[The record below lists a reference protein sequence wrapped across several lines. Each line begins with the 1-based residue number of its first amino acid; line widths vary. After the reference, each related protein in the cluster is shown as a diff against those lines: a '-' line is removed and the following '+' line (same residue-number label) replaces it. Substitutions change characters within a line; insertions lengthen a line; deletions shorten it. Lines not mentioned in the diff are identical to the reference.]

1 MIILNKNWNL
11 ILMKSNH
18 NHVGRP
24 HDERPTQK
32 KLKTKPVLIVLGI
45 LLLGNLLWFI
55 AWLIPNG
62 PTNENEV
69 VASVGK
75 EKIFREDWIVAMEE
89 QYGKETLLEMVNAQ
103 VMNTAANK
111 YEIKVTDKEID
122 LELSL
127 IRTAQDSTGSQGQ
140 SLNSDM
146 QRQKI
151 RAQLILDK
159 VLTKDVVIE
168 EEQIKAFYNENQAL
182 YNIPTTYQAS
192 LIVLQTISDA
202 QEAVNELENG
212 SSFDVLARERSVDT
226 SSASL
231 GGDIGFISEGQ
242 ENVDSSVVEAASK
255 LEVDQWSS
263 PVSLSDDRYGVV
275 YLKDIAEGQEFT
287 YEDVKNHI
295 KRELALEQL
304 PQSVSPEAFWNEFD
318 TQWFYGE

>member
-1 MIILNKNWNL
+1 M
-11 ILMKSNH
+11 
-18 NHVGRP
+18 GRP
-24 HDERPTQK
+24 QEGRTTQK
-32 KLKTKPVLIVLGI
+32 KLKTKPVLIVLGL
-45 LLLGNLLWFI
+45 LLLGNLLWLI

-62 PTNENEV
+62 PTGGNEV

-75 EKIFREDWIVAMEE
+75 EKISREDWMVAMEE
-89 QYGKETLLEMVNAQ
+89 QYGKETLLELVNAQ
-103 VMNTAANK
+103 VMNAAAKK
-111 YEIKVTDKEID
+111 YEIKVADKEIN

-127 IRTAQDSTGSQGQ
+127 IRTAQDSTGSQGL

-146 QRQKI
+146 QRQKM

-168 EEQIKAFYNENQAL
+168 DAQIQTFYDENQSL

-192 LIVLQTISDA
+192 LIVLQTKSDA

-263 PVSLSDDRYGVV
+263 PVSLSDGRYGVV
-275 YLKDIAEGQEFT
+275 YLQDIAEGQDFS
-287 YEDVKNHI
+287 YEDVKDHI

-318 TQWFYGE
+318 TEWFYGE

>member
-1 MIILNKNWNL
+1 
-11 ILMKSNH
+11 MKSNH
-18 NHVGRP
+18 NQLGRP
-24 HDERPTQK
+24 QEGRPAQK
-32 KLKTKPVLIVLGI
+32 KLKTKPVLFVLGL
-45 LLLGNLLWFI
+45 LLLGNLLWLI
-55 AWLIPNG
+55 AWLIPNDQTG
-62 PTNENEV
+62 GNEV

-75 EKIFREDWIVAMEE
+75 EKISREDWMVAMEE
-89 QYGKETLLEMVNAQ
+89 QYGKETLLELVNAQ
-103 VMNTAANK
+103 VMDTAAKK
-111 YEIKVTDKEID
+111 YEINVTDKEID

-127 IRTAQDSTGSQGQ
+127 IRSAQDSTGSQGV

-146 QRQKI
+146 QRQKM

-168 EEQIKAFYNENQAL
+168 DEQIRTFYNENQSL
-182 YNIPTTYQAS
+182 YNIPTTYQVS
-192 LIVLQTISDA
+192 LIVLQEIADA

-242 ENVDSSVVEAASK
+242 ENVDPSVVEAASK

-275 YLKDIAEGQEFT
+275 YLQDIVKGQEFS
-287 YEDVKNHI
+287 YEDVKDHI

-318 TQWFYGE
+318 TEWFYGE

>member
-1 MIILNKNWNL
+1 M
-11 ILMKSNH
+11 
-18 NHVGRP
+18 GRP
-24 HDERPTQK
+24 QEGRPTQK
-32 KLKTKPVLIVLGI
+32 KLKTKPVLIVLGL

-62 PTNENEV
+62 PTGGNEV

-75 EKIFREDWIVAMEE
+75 EKISREDWMVAMEE
-89 QYGKETLLEMVNAQ
+89 QYGKETLLELVNAQ
-103 VMNTAANK
+103 VMNSAAKK
-111 YEIKVTDKEID
+111 YEIKVTDKEIN

-127 IRTAQDSTGSQGQ
+127 IRTAQDSTGSQGL

-146 QRQKI
+146 QRQKM

-168 EEQIKAFYNENQAL
+168 DAQIQTFYDENQSL

-192 LIVLQTISDA
+192 LIVLQTKSDA

-242 ENVDSSVVEAASK
+242 ENVDSSVVETASK

-263 PVSLSDDRYGVV
+263 PVSLSDGRYGVV
-275 YLKDIAEGQEFT
+275 YLQDIAEGQDFS
-287 YEDVKNHI
+287 YEDVKDHI

-304 PQSVSPEAFWNEFD
+304 PQSVSPEAFWKEFD
-318 TQWFYGE
+318 T

>member
-1 MIILNKNWNL
+1 MKNWNL
-11 ILMKSNH
+11 LSMKSNH
-18 NHVGRP
+18 NQVGRSQ
-24 HDERPTQK
+24 EGRPTQK
-32 KLKTKPVLIVLGI
+32 KLKTKPVLIVLVF

-62 PTNENEV
+62 PTDGNEV

-75 EKIFREDWIVAMEE
+75 EKISREDWMVGMEE
-89 QYGKETLLEMVNAQ
+89 QYGKETLLELVNAQ
-103 VMNTAANK
+103 VMDTAAKK
-111 YEIKVTDKEID
+111 YKINVTDKEID

-127 IRTAQDSTGSQGQ
+127 IRTAQDSTGTQGQ
-140 SLNSDM
+140 SLNRDM

-168 EEQIKAFYNENQAL
+168 EKQIQTFFDENQSL

-192 LIVLQTISDA
+192 LIVLQTESDA

-231 GGDIGFISEGQ
+231 GGDIGFISDGQ
-242 ENVDSSVVEAASK
+242 ENVDSSVVKAASK
-255 LEVDQWSS
+255 LEIDQWSS
-263 PVSLSDDRYGVV
+263 PVSLSNGRYGVV
-275 YLKDIAEGQEFT
+275 YLQDIAEGQAFT
-287 YEDVKNHI
+287 YEDVKDHI

-304 PQSVSPEAFWNEFD
+304 PQSVSPEAFWEEFD
-318 TQWFYGE
+318 TEWFYGE

>member
-1 MIILNKNWNL
+1 
-11 ILMKSNH
+11 MKSNH
-18 NHVGRP
+18 NNIGRP
-24 HDERPTQK
+24 QDGRPTQK
-32 KLKTKPVLIVLGI
+32 KLKTKPVLIVLGL

-62 PTNENEV
+62 PNEENEV

-75 EKIFREDWIVAMEE
+75 EKIIREDWIVAMEE
-89 QYGKETLLEMVNAQ
+89 QYGKETLLELVNAQ

-127 IRTAQDSTGSQGQ
+127 IRTAQDSTGLQVQ
-140 SLNSDM
+140 SLNSDRL
-146 QRQKI
+146 RQKI
-151 RAQLILDK
+151 RAQIILDK

-168 EEQIKAFYNENQAL
+168 DEQIKTFYNENQSL
-182 YNIPTTYQAS
+182 YNIPTSYQAS
-192 LIVLQTISDA
+192 LIVLSSIADA

-231 GGDIGFISEGQ
+231 GGDIGFISEDQ
-242 ENVDSSVVEAASK
+242 ENVDPSIVEAASK
-255 LEVDQWSS
+255 LEIDQWSS
-263 PVSLSDDRYGVV
+263 PVSLSDDQYGVV
-275 YLKDIAEGQEFT
+275 YLQDIAEGKEFT
-287 YEDVKNHI
+287 FEDVKNHI

-318 TQWFYGE
+318 TEWFYSE